1 MHSSEVTLVTDQDQ
15 LTATFLRT
23 ALADTLTRNHRIV
36 LQLTAD
42 MPEAASLV
50 SLVEDGSHMNWL
62 VGHLVGNRDSILAL
76 LGVGRVRPEE
86 VDEAFGYGSK
96 PAAEATATLAEQV
109 RAYDL
114 TNVPLLAAIA
124 ALTPE
129 QLAAPASRRT
139 VRERLEFLVWHETYH
154 LGQLM
159 LYRRAAG
166 LDNPIG

>member
-1 MHSSEVTLVTDQDQ
+1 MTDQ
-15 LTATFLRT
+15 LAAEFLRT
-23 ALADTLTRNHRIV
+23 TLADTLTRNHRMV

-42 MPEAASLV
+42 MPEAAALQP
-50 SLVEDGSHMNWL
+50 LVEDGSHMNWL
-62 VGHLVGNRDSILAL
+62 VGHLVSNRDSILAL
-76 LGVGRVRPEE
+76 LGEDRVRPAET
-86 VDEAFGYGSK
+86 DEAFGYGSK
-96 PAAEATATLAEQV
+96 PTAEATATLAEQL
-109 RAYDL
+109 RAYEL
-114 TNVPLLAAIA
+114 ANVPLLEAIA

-129 QLAAPASRRT
+129 QLAAPAGRRS